1 VDRLW
6 RPIVALTYSCAID
19 DPARFGSSK
28 QTGAH
33 FGLTPKKNQSGQ
45 TDRDGRI
52 SKIGDA
58 AVRDALYQAAQACRL
73 LWRLKH

>member
-1 VDRLW
+1 LW